1 MTKFI
6 RTSPLGPTLET
17 ERLILRPPVREDFD
31 ALCAFH
37 ADEATMKHLG
47 GVQSPAAVWRIMC
60 LMAGAWHLDGKHM
73 FCVLDKTSGEWMGRI
88 GPLYPHDWPGR
99 EVGWGLHSK
108 FWGKGYAVEA
118 AVAAMDY
125 VTTGLGWDDVI
136 HSIAPDNPGSA
147 AVARKVG
154 STRRGAGRLP
164 DPHAAVDIDI
174 WGQTA
179 DQWRVNR
186 LRFLK

>member
-1 MTKFI
+1 MTDFI

-31 ALCAFH
+31 AFCAFH
-37 ADEATMKHLG
+37 ADEPTARYLG

-60 LMAGAWHLDGKHM
+60 VMAGAWHLDGKSM
-73 FCVLDKTSGEWMGRI
+73 FSVLDKTTGEWVGRI
-88 GPLYPHDWPGR
+88 GPLYPYDWPGR

-125 VTTGLGWDDVI
+125 AVDVLGWDDII
-136 HSIAPDNPGSA
+136 HSIAPDNVGSA
-147 AVARKVG
+147 AVALKLG
-154 STRRGAGRLP
+154 STNRGPGRLP
-164 DPHAAVDIDI
+164 DPYATVPIDV

-179 DQWRVNR
+179 EQWRENR
-186 LRFLK
+186 RKFLK

>member
-1 MTKFI
+1 MTDCI

-17 ERLILRPPVREDFD
+17 RRLILRPPVREDFD
-31 ALCAFH
+31 SLCAFH
-37 ADEATMKHLG
+37 ADEATVKYLG

-60 LMAGAWHLDGKHM
+60 VMAGAWHLDGLSM
-73 FCVLDKTSGEWMGRI
+73 FSVLDKTTGDWMGRI
-88 GPLYPHDWPGR
+88 GPLYPHGWPGC

-125 VTTGLGWDDVI
+125 VTDVLGWEDII

-147 AVARKVG
+147 ALAAKLG
-154 STRRGAGRLP
+154 STNRGPGRLP
-164 DPHAAVDIDI
+164 DPYADQAVDI

-179 DQWRVNR
+179 AQWRENR
-186 LRFLK
+186 VRFLK